1 MLALHNNI
9 VKYAHVY
16 CTVNSS
22 KPLKNMP
29 GLASLIKKIGI
40 K

>member
-1 MLALHNNI
+1 MLALYNT

-22 KPLKNMP
+22 KSLKNMP
-29 GLASLIKKIGI
+29 ELVSLIKKIDI